1 MERTDWYALP
11 EEEAL
16 RALNSNRNGLDQR
29 EAERRVEHYGPNVLA
44 EEEKTSP
51 LKIFMEQFKNF
62 LILILIAAVVVSA
75 AIGEVLDA
83 GVILA
88 LVVACALLGF
98 VSEYRSE
105 RAIQALKKMAA
116 ARAKVIRDGREQEVP
131 AREIVPGDII
141 LLATG
146 DRVPADAR
154 VIEAANLTTDESS
167 LTGESVPVEKRTD
180 PIQQRELAVG
190 DRASMVFSATVVS
203 YGRGKGIVTATG
215 AKTEFGRIAG
225 LIQEVEKKKTPL
237 EERLDRIGKWLGIL
251 CLTVVAVVF
260 VLEVFLRGAGLLA
273 MFMWSVSLA
282 VAAVPEALPAVV
294 TGCLAI
300 GVRRMARNNAIVRR
314 LPAVETLGC
323 TTVICSDKTGTLTK
337 NEMTVRKIHVDGGV
351 IEVTGVGY
359 DPKGEFLRDGNPFD
373 PGPEKG
379 LEYLLKAM
387 VLCNDSKLVG
397 EDGNWSIQG
406 DPTEGAFLVVAQKG
420 GVDVEQ
426 LRADHP
432 RLGEIPFESG
442 RKRMAV
448 ICRDEG
454 EELIAWVK
462 GAPEALLSES
472 THIMRNGRVEALT
485 EEEKRTIL
493 AVNEAF
499 ASEAFRVLGGAYRP
513 LREPIEGYTAENVER
528 SLIFLGLMGMID
540 PPREEVKDAIA
551 SCRAAGIRPVMI
563 TGDHQVTAMAVAREL
578 GQLDSESLQG
588 EKRVALSGVE
598 LDRLSVEEFEGLV
611 EEIVVYARVS
621 PEHKLRIVN
630 ALQKKG
636 QVVAMTGD
644 GVNDA
649 PALKQADIGV
659 AMGITGTDV
668 TKEASDMTL
677 TDDNFATI
685 VGAIEE
691 GRGIYSNIKKYLIFL
706 LSCNVGEILILGLT
720 GLLGFP
726 LPLIALQIL
735 WVNLT
740 TDGLPALALGV
751 DPPDPDLMELPPRD
765 PREGVF
771 TKRVQGYI
779 GGLALNIFV
788 GLFPLFYWYWKMEGV
803 AKAQT
808 MVLAT
813 LILFEMFNAF
823 NCRSDR
829 YSIFKLGWF
838 SNKWLIW
845 AVLSSLAFMA
855 LILYVPYLAHL
866 FHTVPLT
873 FTDWI
878 VAVAISCSVLVFV
891 ELYKWIWE
899 GRGEGPDRGSPLSAR
914 RDPRPGFRDQGSC
927 DR

>member
-1 MERTDWYALP
+1 MDWYALP

-16 RALNSNRNGLDQR
+16 RTLNSNRNGLDQGEVGKR
-29 EAERRVEHYGPNVLA
+29 LEKYGPNVLA
-44 EEEKTSP
+44 EEERTTP
-51 LKIFMEQFKNF
+51 FKIFVEQFKNF
-62 LILILIAAVVVSA
+62 LILILIGAVVVSA

-88 LVVACALLGF
+88 IVIACAVLGF
-98 VSEYRSE
+98 IQEYRSE

-116 ARAKVIRDGREQEVP
+116 PTAKVIRDGREQEVH
-131 AREIVPGDII
+131 ASEVVPGDII

-154 VIEAANLTTDESS
+154 VIEAANLTTDEAS
-167 LTGESVPVEKRTD
+167 LTGESVPVEKSTD
-180 PIQQRELAVG
+180 PIHQAELAVG
-190 DRASMVFSATVVS
+190 DRANMVFSATVVT
-203 YGRGKGIVTATG
+203 YGRGKGVVTATG
-215 AKTEFGRIAG
+215 METEFGRIAG
-225 LIQEVEKKKTPL
+225 MIQEIEEKRTPL
-237 EERLDRIGKWLGIL
+237 EERLDHIGKWLGIL
-251 CLTVVAVVF
+251 CLIVVAVVF
-260 VLEVFLRGAGLLA
+260 VLEVVLRGASLLE
-273 MFMWSVSLA
+273 MFIWSVSLA

-294 TGCLAI
+294 TGSLAI
-300 GVRRMARNNAIVRR
+300 GVQRMARNNAIVRR

-337 NEMTVRKIHVDGGV
+337 NEMTVRRIYADGRS

-359 DPKGEFLRDGNPFD
+359 DPKGEFLRDGNSFD
-373 PGPEKG
+373 PKGEKG
-379 LEYLLKAM
+379 TAYLLKAM
-387 VLCNDSKLVG
+387 VLCNDSKLVEG
-397 EDGNWSIQG
+397 GGNWSIQG
-406 DPTEGAFLVVAQKG
+406 DPTEGALVVAAQKG

-426 LRADHP
+426 LRRVHSRID
-432 RLGEIPFESG
+432 EIPFESD

-462 GAPEALLSES
+462 GAPEAILSES
-472 THIMRNGRVEALT
+472 THIVRDGRVEALS
-485 EEEKRTIL
+485 EEEKKAIL
-493 AVNEAF
+493 AVNESF
-499 ASEAFRVLGGAYRP
+499 ASEALRVLGGAYRL
-513 LREPIEGYTAENVER
+513 LREPMEGYTTENVER
-528 SLIFLGLMGMID
+528 DLIFLGLMGMID

-551 SCRAAGIRPVMI
+551 SCTAAGIRPVMI
-563 TGDHQVTAMAVAREL
+563 TGDHKLTAMAVAREL
-578 GQLDSESLQG
+578 GQLEGESLQG
-588 EKRVALSGVE
+588 GRTVALSGVE
-598 LDRLSVEEFEGLV
+598 LDRLSDEEFERLV

-630 ALQKKG
+630 AWQKKG

-644 GVNDA
+644 GINDA

-685 VGAIEE
+685 VRAIEE
-691 GRGIYSNIKKYLIFL
+691 GRGIYNNIKKYLIFL

-720 GLLGFP
+720 GLLGLP

-751 DPPDPDLMELPPRD
+751 DPPDPDLMERPPRN
-765 PREGVF
+765 PKEGVF
-771 TKRVQGYI
+771 TKKVQWYI
-779 GGLALNIFV
+779 SGLAINIFV
-788 GLFPLFYWYWKMEGV
+788 GLLPLFYLYWKMEGV

-808 MVLAT
+808 MVLVT
-813 LILFEMFNAF
+813 IILFEMFNAF

-829 YSIFKLGWF
+829 YSIFKLGWY
-838 SNKWLIW
+838 SNKWLVW
-845 AVLSSLAFMA
+845 AVLSSIALMA
-855 LILYVPYLAHL
+855 LVLYVPYLALL
-866 FHTVPLT
+866 FHTVPLM

-878 VAVAISCSVLVFV
+878 VALGISCSVLVFV
-891 ELYKWIWE
+891 ELYKFIWE
-899 GRGEGPDRGSPLSAR
+899 R
-914 RDPRPGFRDQGSC
+914 
-927 DR
+927 